1 LAPLQQYQ
9 AKRDFRKTGEP
20 SGRARPAR
28 SAQPGGIF
36 VIQKHAATRLHYD
49 FRLEHGGVLWSW
61 AVTRG
66 PSLDPSEKRL
76 AVHVEDHPIE
86 YASFEGTIPKGQYG
100 GGSVLVWD
108 EGTWVPEGD
117 PDAGMKKGH
126 LDFELKGNKLNGR
139 WHLVRLRP
147 RPGEKRDNW
156 LLIKSDDS
164 FARPGEDI
172 LIEAPDSVKSGLSI
186 DEIAKISPATW
197 QSRPRGQPVSP
208 PENKQTAKPAKAVKV
223 ARLPGFIEPCLAT
236 LKPNPP
242 PGREWVHEVKFDGYR
257 MQGQI
262 ENGKAR
268 LLTRTGLD
276 WTERFGERIPKAL
289 AMLNCRNAIV
299 DGEIVV
305 LADNGVSSFSS
316 LQAELSEGRGDRL
329 VYYLFDLLYL
339 DGEDLRGEP
348 LTERKARLQE
358 LLGKTD
364 GNGVLRYSEH
374 FVQPGNTMLKHACR
388 MGLEGVV
395 SKRADAPYRSGRG
408 SDWIK
413 SKCTLRQEFVILGY
427 LPSAKTG
434 RDLRSL
440 VVGYREGGELKS
452 AGHVGTGFNATNAAD
467 LKKKLD
473 RIKTAAP
480 PISGAAGREKS
491 VVWVKPDLVAE
502 VEFRSW
508 TADGNIRHASFQG
521 LREDKP
527 AEEVVA
533 ETARSGQDAGKSEPG
548 EAPPRTNRA
557 ATTKARG
564 KSSVNLSNPAKMLWP
579 EAGLTKIGLLE
590 HYERVWPRMERFVV
604 NRPLALVR
612 APDGV
617 GGGQRFFQ
625 KHASP
630 GMPEA
635 VYRAYDPEDKEELLY
650 IKDFNGLS
658 ALVQLG
664 VVEIHLWGAAMD
676 ALDTPD
682 QIVFD
687 LDPDEGLGVEEV
699 RKATLEVGDRLEQIG
714 LPHLVKTSGGK
725 GFHVVVP
732 LKPKADWATVKTFA
746 HDFAKAMEQSD
757 PRRYT
762 ATLSKSARKGRIF
775 IDYLRNARGAT
786 TVAPYSTRA
795 KPKATVSVPITW
807 QEVEQGI
814 GPDHFTV
821 DGKPLAEALRKAD
834 PWADYEKLRRAL
846 KSA

>member
-1 LAPLQQYQ
+1 MVAPLQQYQ
-9 AKRDFRKTGEP
+9 AKRDFRRTREP
-20 SGRARPAR
+20 SGRAKPGKSPR
-28 SAQPGGIF
+28 PGGIF

-49 FRLEHGGVLWSW
+49 FRLEHDGVLWSW

-108 EGTWVPEGD
+108 EGTWAPDGD
-117 PDAGMKKGH
+117 PAAGMKKGH
-126 LDFELKGNKLNGR
+126 IEFELKGNKLNGR

-156 LLIKSDDS
+156 LLIKGDDA

-172 LIEAPDSVKSGLSI
+172 LEQAPDSVKSGLSI
-186 DEIAKISPATW
+186 DEIGKISPATW
-197 QSRPRGQPVSP
+197 QSRPKGKAAAQQETR
-208 PENKQTAKPAKAVKV
+208 KAKPVARRGSTRI

-236 LKPNPP
+236 LKSSPP
-242 PGREWVHEVKFDGYR
+242 SGAEWVHEVKFDGYR
-257 MQGQI
+257 MQAHI
-262 ENGKAR
+262 ENGKTR

-289 AMLNCRNAIV
+289 AMLDCGNAII

-305 LADNGVSSFSS
+305 LADNGVSSFSA
-316 LQAELSEGRGDRL
+316 LQAALSEGRSERL
-329 VYYLFDLLYL
+329 VYYLFDLLFL
-339 DGEDLRGEP
+339 DGKDLRSEP
-348 LTERKARLQE
+348 LVERKAKLQN
-358 LLGKTD
+358 LLGNTD
-364 GNGVLRYSEH
+364 GNGVLRFSEH
-374 FVQPGNTMLKHACR
+374 FVQPGQTMLRHACR

-395 SKRADAPYRSGRG
+395 SKRADAPYSSGRVG
-408 SDWIK
+408 DWIK

-427 LPSAKTG
+427 LPSDKAG

-440 VVGYREGGELKS
+440 VVGYRGGGELKS
-452 AGHVGTGFNATNAAD
+452 AGHVGTGFNAANARD
-467 LKKKLD
+467 LRETLD
-473 RIKTAAP
+473 GIKTGRAP
-480 PISGAAGREKS
+480 ITGPAGQEKG
-491 VVWVKPDLVAE
+491 VVWVKPELVAE

-527 AEEVVA
+527 ADEVVA
-533 ETARSGQDAGKSEPG
+533 ETTETAQDAGRDKPEKRS
-548 EAPPRTNRA
+548 RA
-557 ATTKARG
+557 SAAKAKG
-564 KSSVNLSNPAKMLWP
+564 TSSVTLSSPDKVLWP
-579 EAGLTKIGLLE
+579 EAGLTKAGLLE
-590 HYERVWPRMERFVV
+590 HYEQVWPRMERFVV

-617 GGGQRFFQ
+617 GSGQRFFQ

-630 GMPEA
+630 GMPDSIA
-635 VYRAYDPEDKEELLY
+635 RMSDPHDKEELLY
-650 IKDFNGLS
+650 IKDFNGLA

-664 VVEIHLWGAAMD
+664 VVEIHLWGSTID

-687 LDPDEGLGVEEV
+687 LDPDEGLGVNEV
-699 RKATLEVGDRLEQIG
+699 RAATLDVRDRLEQVG

-725 GFHVVVP
+725 GFHVIVP

-757 PRRYT
+757 PGLYT

-775 IDYLRNARGAT
+775 IDYLRNARGST

-795 KPKATVSVPITW
+795 KPTATVSVPITW
-807 QEVEQGI
+807 DGVEAGV
-814 GPDHFTV
+814 GPGHFTV
-821 DGKPLAEALRKAD
+821 DGKPLAKALKDAD
-834 PWADYEKLRRAL
+834 PWAAYDKLRRAL
-846 KSA
+846 KG